1 MKNIKVSVIIPV
13 YNVQQYINECIES
26 LLRQSLDEIEF
37 IFVDDG
43 STDKSVQKLK
53 NIKIIE

>member
-1 MKNIKVSVIIPV
+1 MDKIKVSVIIPV
-13 YNVQQYINECIES
+13 YNVELYIDECIES

-43 STDKSVQKLK
+43 STDKSVQK
-53 NIKIIE
+53 N